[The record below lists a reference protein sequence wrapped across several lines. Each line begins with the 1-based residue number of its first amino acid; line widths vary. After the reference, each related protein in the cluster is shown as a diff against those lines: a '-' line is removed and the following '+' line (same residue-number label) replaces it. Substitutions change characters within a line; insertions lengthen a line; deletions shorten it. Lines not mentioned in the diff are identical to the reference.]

1 MFKKV
6 KVLTEEDV
14 NRIIDARLDNFKQNE
29 ESKKIT
35 APYEQMPDKPLFL
48 TEAISAIE
56 RYKKKTDKVGKEIE
70 ELIDTLFE
78 LHDKE
83 FDIEINNE
91 KYAIQIQYYWSLFHT
106 NYLIKLNNEPYFT
119 HSILLKKG
127 IDFTI
132 NFIEALERRIIER
145 TSEIRK
151 LTREID
157 LKMNLDKENEAV

>member
-6 KVLTEEDV
+6 KILTEEDV

-35 APYEQMPDKPLFL
+35 APYEQMPHKPLFL

-56 RYKKKTDKVGKEIE
+56 RYEKKTDKVEKEIE
-70 ELIDTLFE
+70 ELFKTL
-78 LHDKE
+78 LKLYNRK

-91 KYAIQIQYYWSLFHT
+91 KYTVEISYDVYLYSTSYY
-106 NYLIKLNNEPYFT
+106 IKLNDELYYIS
-119 HSILLKKG
+119 SILPQKG

-132 NFIEALERRIIER
+132 NLIEALEHRIIER

-157 LKMNLDKENEAV
+157 LKMNLDKEA